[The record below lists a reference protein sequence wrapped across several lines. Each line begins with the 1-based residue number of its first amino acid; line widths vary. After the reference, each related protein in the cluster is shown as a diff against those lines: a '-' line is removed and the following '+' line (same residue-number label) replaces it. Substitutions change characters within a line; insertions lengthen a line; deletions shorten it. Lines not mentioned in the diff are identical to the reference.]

1 MPKKSLLIQCAL
13 LVLLT
18 LVLLWS
24 VPVTADQHQPAAAV
38 KNIYV
43 CGCGPAANCN
53 AIANQPGKAPCGKPL
68 IEKQVLREDADKIY
82 VCACA
87 DDCKCSLNVN
97 EPSKCACGKELR
109 AYPKTGEMGCAHGMP
124 MGGGCDKHC
133 DSCPKKANCAGCP
146 NMPAA
151 AK

>member
-18 LVLLWS
+18 LVLLWT

-38 KNIYV
+38 KNVYV

-53 AIANQPGKAPCGKPL
+53 AIADQPGKAPCGKPL

-87 DDCKCSLNVN
+87 DDCKCSLNLN

-124 MGGGCDKHC
+124 KGGGCDKHC
-133 DSCPKKANCAGCP
+133 DSCPNKADCSCCAK
-146 NMPAA
+146 MPAA